1 MNEGMSDG
9 ASTSSPLHAGSR
21 GRGPPDSIADAAYV
35 NAFLAENVLDAEELG
50 AILYQISPEYTFG
63 WFEGQ
68 QRRHIHAV
76 EQDGLF
82 AMMKRLSQ
90 CDECGK
96 VVVDRTMLTCSACRG
111 YHYCDRACQK
121 LNWPKHKPVCR
132 DQVSKNS
139 YRVVDICSKM
149 MTAMSMADDGTGT
162 NTPRTNGGGNHIA
175 TCIDQ
180 HENTEFVYAAV
191 YEQGSIMFIP
201 MPENVLR
208 LMNHTDDKGEA
219 EKIDLMLSEKNIIVL
234 IVAIS
239 TTDPDGVSNCL
250 LLTKKT
256 WVTTTPAP

>member
-1 MNEGMSDG
+1 MSGG
-9 ASTSSPLHAGSR
+9 AASSASRPQHGGGSR
-21 GRGPPDSIADAAYV
+21 GPTDSIVDAAYV
-35 NAFLAENVLDAEELG
+35 NAFLAENMLSAEELG
-50 AILYQISPEYTFG
+50 AVLYQVSPEYTCR
-63 WFEGQ
+63 WFAEQ
-68 QRRHIHAV
+68 QRRHIHAI

-96 VVVDRTMLTCSACRG
+96 VVVDRPMLTCSACRG

-132 DQVSKNS
+132 DQVSKSS
-139 YRVVDICSKM
+139 YRVAAICSKM

-162 NTPRTNGGGNHIA
+162 NMPRTNGGGNHIMN
-175 TCIDQ
+175 CIDRL
-180 HENTEFVYAAV
+180 ENTEFVYAAV

-208 LMNHTDDKGEA
+208 LMNRTEDSGEA
-219 EKIDLMLSEKNIIVL
+219 GKIELLLSEKDVIVL

-256 WVTTTPAP
+256 WVTMTPAP